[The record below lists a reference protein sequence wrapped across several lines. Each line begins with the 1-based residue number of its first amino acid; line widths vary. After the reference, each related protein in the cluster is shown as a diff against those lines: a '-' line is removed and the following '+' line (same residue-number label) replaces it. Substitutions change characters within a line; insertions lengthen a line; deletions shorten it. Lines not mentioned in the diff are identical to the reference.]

1 MEKMKMNKIWTVVK
15 FEVIRQ
21 LKKPSFWIA
30 LFLLPVVIIGFIGL
44 SSLSNS
50 SFGNDISKNNKT
62 ANENTFGIT
71 DKAGV
76 INEAALTE
84 KVSKIETKEEGIE
97 KVKNGEIKEYY
108 YIPEDFFESK
118 KVEGYNVSTDG
129 GSLFVQSVGNI
140 TSLLTASAMMRVNSI
155 DASILTN
162 QIKVENTTFDENGEK
177 ANLLGKAIIPIA
189 VLAIYYILVCVFGNR
204 MLLAVVE
211 EKENRI
217 SEMILT
223 AVSAKELIIGKIIA
237 LILLGFLQMAVFIV
251 PVIIFVL
258 INHDNPMVSNV
269 VGMIEFEPISFI
281 MNIALLIFS
290 YFLFAGFSV
299 LVGSMM
305 PTARDA
311 SQYISIVIIG
321 SMLPFFFMNT
331 VISSN
336 VNIMTYALSYFPL
349 SAPIAM
355 MLRNAFGLLPWYEF
369 MIGIIE
375 IGAFS
380 SITIY
385 LATKSFQKNAINF
398 SLPKLRFK
406 RRK

>member
-1 MEKMKMNKIWTVVK
+1 MNKIWTVVK

-97 KVKNGEIKEYY
+97 KVKNGKIKEYY

-140 TSLLTASAMMRVNSI
+140 TSLLTASAMMRVNPI

-162 QIKVENTTFDENGEK
+162 QIKVENTTFAENGEK

-380 SITIY
+380 AITIY

-398 SLPKLRFK
+398 SLPKLRLK

>member
-1 MEKMKMNKIWTVVK
+1 MNKIWTVVK

-108 YIPEDFFESK
+108 YIPEDFFENK

-140 TSLLTASAMMRVNSI
+140 TSLLTASAMMRVSPI

-380 SITIY
+380 AITIY

-398 SLPKLRFK
+398 SLPKLRLK

>member
-1 MEKMKMNKIWTVVK
+1 MNKIWTVAK

-76 INEAALTE
+76 INEASLTE

-140 TSLLTASAMMRVNSI
+140 TSLLTASAMMRVSPI

-237 LILLGFLQMAVFIV
+237 LIVLGFLQMAVFIV

-269 VGMIEFEPISFI
+269 VGMVEFEPISFI

-380 SITIY
+380 AITIY

-398 SLPKLRFK
+398 SLPKLRLK

>member
-1 MEKMKMNKIWTVVK
+1 MNKIWTVVK

>member
-1 MEKMKMNKIWTVVK
+1 MNKIWTVVK

-97 KVKNGEIKEYY
+97 KVKNGKIKEYY

-140 TSLLTASAMMRVNSI
+140 TSLLTASAMMRVNPI

-177 ANLLGKAIIPIA
+177 ANLLGKAMIPIA

-237 LILLGFLQMAVFIV
+237 LIVLGFLQMAVFIV
-251 PVIIFVL
+251 PIIIFTFDKITVFMKKNGNIDPIITIEIYCEASL
-258 INHDNPMVSNV
+258 AVGIIDPTKTEKPANKKYEKIKSAIFIIN
-269 VGMIEFEPISFI
+269 E
-281 MNIALLIFS
+281 
-290 YFLFAGFSV
+290 
-299 LVGSMM
+299 
-305 PTARDA
+305 
-311 SQYISIVIIG
+311 IG
-321 SMLPFFFMNT
+321 SNSIIPTTFDT
-331 VISSN
+331 IG
-336 VNIMTYALSYFPL
+336 LS
-349 SAPIAM
+349 
-355 MLRNAFGLLPWYEF
+355 
-369 MIGIIE
+369 
-375 IGAFS
+375 
-380 SITIY
+380 
-385 LATKSFQKNAINF
+385 
-398 SLPKLRFK
+398 
-406 RRK
+406 

>member
-1 MEKMKMNKIWTVVK
+1 MNKIWTVVK

-140 TSLLTASAMMRVNSI
+140 TSLLTASAMMRVSPI

-162 QIKVENTTFDENGEK
+162 QIKVENTTFDENGGK

-251 PVIIFVL
+251 PIIVFVL

-380 SITIY
+380 AITIY

-398 SLPKLRFK
+398 SLPKLRLK

>member
-1 MEKMKMNKIWTVVK
+1 MEKMKMNKIWTVAK

-76 INEAALTE
+76 INEASLTE

-140 TSLLTASAMMRVNSI
+140 TSLLTASAMMRVSPI

-237 LILLGFLQMAVFIV
+237 LIVLGFLQMAVFIV

-269 VGMIEFEPISFI
+269 VGMVEFEPISFI

-380 SITIY
+380 AITIY

-398 SLPKLRFK
+398 SLPKLRLK

>member
-1 MEKMKMNKIWTVVK
+1 MNKIWTVAK

-140 TSLLTASAMMRVNSI
+140 TSLLTASAMMRVSPI

-237 LILLGFLQMAVFIV
+237 LIVLGFLQMAVFIV

-380 SITIY
+380 AITIY

-398 SLPKLRFK
+398 SLPKLRLK